1 MGASMQEIYKIFPG
15 SWDKY
20 IPVSDFL
27 AKRKPRLSKYHVYFT
42 VSVLH
47 ILGGGGFFRDKGA
60 DGFDIG
66 AAAYTVCAFLSCGNN
81 FREGQG
87 DISAAKGEIFVTQEE
102 ISVTQEGQ
110 EEIFLTQGEIFNT
123 GGNSQHTV
131 DEEGTNRQ
139 TRTCCSFR
147 NCVKS
152 CVW

>member
-1 MGASMQEIYKIFPG
+1 M
-15 SWDKY
+15 
-20 IPVSDFL
+20 SDFL

-47 ILGGGGFFRDKGA
+47 ILGGGGVFRDKGA

-87 DISAAKGEIFVTQEE
+87 DISATQGEISVTQEE
-102 ISVTQEGQ
+102 ISVTQEEISPTQ
-110 EEIFLTQGEIFNT
+110 EDISPTQGEIFDT
-123 GGNSQHTV
+123 GGNLQHTV
-131 DEEGTNRQ
+131 DEEGTNPQ